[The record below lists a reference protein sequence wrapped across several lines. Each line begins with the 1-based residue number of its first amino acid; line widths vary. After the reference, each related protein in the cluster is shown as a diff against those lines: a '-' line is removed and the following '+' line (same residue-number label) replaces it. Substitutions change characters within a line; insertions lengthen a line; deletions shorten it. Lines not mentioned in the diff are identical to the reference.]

1 MSAVDIYHSHTM
13 KNPGH
18 QINAQL
24 FAATFRTSFTAKKN
38 SHTDIVTVWKL
49 EIVINESCA

>member
-1 MSAVDIYHSHTM
+1 MSAADMDHSHIM

-24 FAATFRTSFTAKKN
+24 VAATFRTSFTAKKN

>member
-1 MSAVDIYHSHTM
+1 MSAADMDHSHIM

-24 FAATFRTSFTAKKN
+24 VAATFRTSFTAKK
-38 SHTDIVTVWKL
+38 
-49 EIVINESCA
+49 